1 MTDKKLDDQPM
12 SGRFLVDLSELRR
25 PVDDVFPEAHRQV
38 AMATGFCASPPIGC
52 GQKAMAFRDEIS
64 AREYKITSLCQ
75 HCQDRI
81 FAEMAED
88 EEASEGDIDPN
99 GPFGGEA

>member
-1 MTDKKLDDQPM
+1 MTDKKHDEQPM

-25 PVDDVFPEAHRQV
+25 PVDDVFPEAHRQI

-52 GQKAMAFRDEIS
+52 GQKANGFRDEVS

-75 HCQDRI
+75 RCQDRI
-81 FAEMAED
+81 FAESDED
-88 EEASEGDIDPN
+88 SDDSED
-99 GPFGGEA
+99 